1 MTRSSR
7 GIPAIIAVLGLAAF
21 AAAPAQAKV
30 KRHHGQE
37 HYARAHPSAQR
48 PANFPVYVDHGS
60 DRNPGGDNL
69 YFSDTKSPNYIVGP
83 AWFQRW
89 QE

>member
-7 GIPAIIAVLGLAAF
+7 GIPAILALLGLAAF
-21 AAAPAQAKV
+21 AAAPAEAKV
-30 KRHHGQE
+30 KRHHMTPRVAQ
-37 HYARAHPSAQR
+37 ARPRLQR
-48 PANFPVYVDHGS
+48 PSEFPVYVGTGV

-69 YFSDTKSPNYIVGP
+69 YFSDTKEPHYIVGP

-89 QE
+89 D